1 MSVSKGWQKPFS
13 PTRSCTKYCEREEKR
28 LICGNLIKRN
38 GGLSRFF
45 LSVCSVPFC
54 RKWSAAFFDSLTDT
68 PLGVCFVGA
77 PGEIRTLAHA
87 RSGFGSQAP
96 LGPDSLPNPVRI
108 SLISITKQTSRWD
121 VCFLGAPGE
130 IRTLAHARSGF
141 GSQAPLGPDSL
152 PNPVRISLI
161 SITKQTSRWDVC
173 FLGAPGGVRTHDL
186 PVRSRALYPLSYG
199 RIWTFRFDPE
209 RLFIV
214 AIRGRNVKRKN
225 VILGRENQTERSS
238 AWLMTVVMPA
248 FLIIRAHMTQ
258 GSGAFMGVPFSKP

>member
-1 MSVSKGWQKPFS
+1 MRRFQRGRAKPKAGRSGATLWLHSLRPPVRISILSTITKQTPRWVSVSKGWQKPFS

-87 RSGFGSQAP
+87 RSGFGSLAP
-96 LGPDSLPNPVRI
+96 PGPNSLPNPVRI
-108 SLISITKQTSRWD
+108 SLISITKQTSRGD
-121 VCFLGAPGE
+121 SNTRLRACSGG
-130 IRTLAHARSGF
+130 RSG
-141 GSQAPLGPDSL
+141 ATLWLHSL
-152 PNPVRISLI
+152 RPPVRISLLFV
-161 SITKQTSRWDVC
+161 ITKQTSRWDVC
-173 FLGAPGGVRTHDL
+173 FVGAPGEIRTLDL

-199 RIWTFRFDPE
+199 RIRSVRFRN
-209 RLFIV
+209 
-214 AIRGRNVKRKN
+214 AH
-225 VILGRENQTERSS
+225 IL
-238 AWLMTVVMPA
+238 
-248 FLIIRAHMTQ
+248 
-258 GSGAFMGVPFSKP
+258 

>member
-1 MSVSKGWQKPFS
+1 MRRFQRGRAKPKAGRSGATLWLHSLRPPVRISILSTITKQTPRWVSVSKGWQKPFS

-121 VCFLGAPGE
+121 VCFLGAPG
-130 IRTLAHARSGF
+130 
-141 GSQAPLGPDSL
+141 
-152 PNPVRISLI
+152 
-161 SITKQTSRWDVC
+161 
-173 FLGAPGGVRTHDL
+173 GVRTHDL

-225 VILGRENQTERSS
+225 VILGRENQTGRSS

-258 GSGAFMGVPFSKP
+258 GSGAFMGAPFSKP

>member
-121 VCFLGAPGE
+121 VCFLGAPGGV
-130 IRTLAHARSGF
+130 RTLACGLAQGAALRLHW
-141 GSQAPLGPDSL
+141 
-152 PNPVRISLI
+152 SLI
-161 SITKQTSRWDVC
+161 HYGPRFEPFQNMPNKNATAGVA
-173 FLGAPGGVRTHDL
+173 FLFGAPGGVRTHDL

-199 RIWTFRFDPE
+199 RIGHS
-209 RLFIV
+209 
-214 AIRGRNVKRKN
+214 GRTRNAY
-225 VILGRENQTERSS
+225 L
-238 AWLMTVVMPA
+238 L
-248 FLIIRAHMTQ
+248 
-258 GSGAFMGVPFSKP
+258 